1 MSIIVRKDWFNDY
14 DMYMLNN
21 IDGKYYLNKNDYIA
35 TLIISEK
42 NLYNLFDKFFKE
54 NSWK

>member
-1 MSIIVRKDWFNDY
+1 MSIIVRKDGFNDY